1 MLIIRN
7 TLLIA
12 LAIIAVPGL
21 TLCQTVSQTSAQEA
35 AAQEV
40 LKTEREQREAYLQ
53 RDIAKIE
60 RLVADEFIF
69 TNGRDIGNKKTL
81 IGFLRSSEIDP
92 TLTLTTED
100 TRVTING
107 DTAIVIGRRV
117 ERRRR
122 EDNNREGVAYARYVR
137 TYIKRQ
143 EHWQLLAEH
152 LETIPGERTAVKID
166 TKVYD
171 DYVGQYESA
180 IFDFEVVKDGERLMA
195 VPKERTTT
203 RTSQGRPPAE
213 LFPESDTEFF
223 LKGRDA
229 QVIFI
234 RNRKG
239 EVTHAIMRI
248 NGADIRGHAC
258 QIANAISDTRL
269 SVNSFID
276 LVRSVENSFG
286 VVRQKASCHLL
297 S

>member
-1 MLIIRN
+1 MQNIRI

-12 LAIIAVPGL
+12 FTIIVGPKLA
-21 TLCQTVSQTSAQEA
+21 LCQTVSSQTPAQ
-35 AAQEV
+35 QEV

-53 RDIAKIE
+53 RDIAKTE
-60 RLVADEFIF
+60 RLVADEFIL
-69 TNGRDIGNKKTL
+69 TNGRNVGDKKTL
-81 IGFLRSSEIDP
+81 IGFMRSSELDP

-107 DTAIVIGRRV
+107 DTAIVTGRRV

-122 EDNNREGVAYARYVR
+122 EDNNREGVAYARYMR

-143 EHWQLLAEH
+143 QQWQLLAEH
-152 LETIPGERTAVKID
+152 LETIPAERTAVKID

-180 IFDFEVVKDGERLMA
+180 IFDFDVTKDGERLIA
-195 VPKERTTT
+195 VPREKTTT
-203 RTSQGRPPAE
+203 RTSDGRPPAE
-213 LFPESDTEFF
+213 LFPESESEFF

-229 QVIFI
+229 QVIFM

-248 NGADIRGHAC
+248 NGADIRA
-258 QIANAISDTRL
+258 TR
-269 SVNSFID
+269 V
-276 LVRSVENSFG
+276 
-286 VVRQKASCHLL
+286 K
-297 S
+297 